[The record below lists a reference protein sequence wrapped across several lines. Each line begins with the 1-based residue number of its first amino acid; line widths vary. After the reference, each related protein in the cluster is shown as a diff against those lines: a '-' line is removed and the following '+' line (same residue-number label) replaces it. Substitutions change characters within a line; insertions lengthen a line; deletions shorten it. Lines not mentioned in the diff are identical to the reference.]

1 MNDLDF
7 AYSVAYIRTI
17 ENRLLTKTDIENLVS
32 AKSFDDAMRIL
43 VDKGFAAEQ
52 VSSQEFEKILSHQ
65 TETAWNEVTNALPEG
80 ANLELLMYKNDF
92 HNLKVALKGVN
103 SGVKDYEQ
111 YILKPTVLDFKLVL
125 SAVINGDF
133 SLLPKEF
140 AEPLSEAF
148 DVLSRTSDSQLAD
161 IIIDKAEMDYTY
173 KKAVETGSDFLI
185 GYVKLLNTLSD
196 IKTAVRCKKTEKTLD
211 FAERA
216 ISDSSDISK
225 QRLIRSVLSGE
236 DAVIQEISEQGFSES
251 AEALKISLA
260 EFEKYSDMKITEY
273 MKNAAYMAFGI
284 EPIVAYINKK
294 RSEVQS
300 VRIIL
305 SGKAGGL
312 SPDEI
317 RLRLRS
323 YF

>member
-103 SGVKDYEQ
+103 GGVKDYEQ

-140 AEPLSEAF
+140 AVPLSEAF

-196 IKTAVRCKKTEKTLD
+196 IKTAVRCARTEKTLD